1 VGMTRARQHLIF
13 SVARMRRLWG
23 DVAFRP
29 PSRFL
34 REAGL
39 TVASAAR
46 GSAAG
51 AATGVS
57 AS

>member
-1 VGMTRARQHLIF
+1 
-13 SVARMRRLWG
+13 VARMRRLWG

-39 TVASAAR
+39 TVVPALASGTVAPAEVTP
-46 GSAAG
+46 S
-51 AATGVS
+51 
-57 AS
+57 